1 LTKFILEKSSCQKA
15 VKPQKSLTYTKLH
28 AIISLLIILIKNIV
42 GVLKL
47 INERINA
54 ICNLG
59 EVVKTETKSTI
70 HESRF
75 LALSEGQKL
84 LLARIDI
91 FLDSECFSV
100 RDIYNSGFSHPNRLV
115 AFVNNLSEL
124 EFIQK
129 DSVKADNSIDQT
141 YRISCNYQDII
152 KEFKKTLI

>member
-1 LTKFILEKSSCQKA
+1 LSKVI
-15 VKPQKSLTYTKLH
+15 KPQKSLTYTKLH

-59 EVVKTETKSTI
+59 EVVKTECKITI

-75 LALSEGQKL
+75 LALSEDQKL
-84 LLARIDI
+84 LLARIQI

-100 RDIYNSGFSHPNRLV
+100 SDIYNSGFSHPNRMESVINSLV
-115 AFVNNLSEL
+115 EL
-124 EFIQK
+124 GLIQK
-129 DSVKADNSIDQT
+129 SPKEDKNTIDQI
-141 YRISCNYQDII
+141 YFLSSNYLQII